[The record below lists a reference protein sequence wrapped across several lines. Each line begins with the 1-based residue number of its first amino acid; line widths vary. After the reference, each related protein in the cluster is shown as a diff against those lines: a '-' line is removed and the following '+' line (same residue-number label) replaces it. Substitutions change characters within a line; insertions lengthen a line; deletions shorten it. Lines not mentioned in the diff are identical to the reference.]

1 MEVTPEIF
9 AWLTNLNVINPFESF
24 SRHSIND
31 FLIPERTIS
40 ALFGGKYMDLIIE
53 PLQSAYNNFYNKE
66 ENYIYELKKLKQI
79 PEGQEYISNNLKY
92 NNWKI
97 IFEVLAHFG
106 LNFTEND
113 LSLIIDNNIE
123 QLKKII
129 SKIYYLYTKLNKSND
144 SEKLDLMFDI
154 NNTKFLTQK
163 ESKKNNINNN
173 NINKIKKK
181 AKNAVLNINDIDT
194 QKKYEYC
201 SSVLEF
207 IILSLCKNLNMRPR
221 QAIALLSNN
230 RKYLKKVCIYGY
242 IFDFQV
248 LKNLLNDIDDN
259 KSILIDLISYSED
272 SLNIFY
278 STVGTLLY
286 CKELDISLQAA
297 RLINDIKFNIG
308 LNWDWFC
315 NEGIDCFIFIL
326 NKETT
331 YFYKKEFSKILC
343 DLIKDNNSLFFEN
356 LKKKFN
362 TDKKSSIYDFL
373 ANIIPIANIME
384 KDFIF
389 FLQKFIFDI
398 CLSKNN
404 DISYNLSL
412 LSECFYNLNQTYDNN
427 DNVLRIINYFKDC
440 IRSNTQN
447 IFGTAISRIFYLMQR
462 FGEIK
467 NKYAPQLYKNI
478 VFLCLEN
485 YDNESKRELFLINIE
500 KFFNDNKD
508 IPIDIFLEPYL
519 NQITGC
525 QNYALCDFLF
535 LLKMVEHPRIESKD
549 IFDIIQFI
557 LNVCLYNVY
566 YTRSA
571 NLILSLIFESDLI
584 NKKCKES
591 YIKTDIEDKFINFI
605 KTALDIYISN
615 ILKQEDKFILE
626 TPYEIMSQNFFNV
639 NSSVKKTVVNCVK
652 KYRKIKG
659 FHSNGLLAMMW
670 FYEDNDDIMMQIEE
684 INRPIYEPMKV
695 FLERKKLAKIEKD
708 KHDYTKRLILNLSRL
723 REKKL
728 QKALEKEIFEE
739 EKRIKQ
745 ERIRKKLLDKERV
758 MKMISGGGETS
769 LPHLYG
775 SGEKLIRNY
784 SDLSGI
790 KNLLFRPKKS
800 PKRNLKSNIL
810 IAMSN
815 ASRNYYSGDNSK
827 IFNLKSNIKI
837 RRNNSE
843 LSMYRSLKES
853 EVKKYY
859 SMIMNKEQFN
869 KNDLKETDIKKLR
882 KREILK
888 LLLREEDT
896 VINQDLYKNNKR
908 YFLDKNIFIK
918 YLGMPLNLDEE
929 EERELISIKAYN
941 KEYRNNLV
949 YYFKMY
955 SNEFKQKITKSKLMR
970 LLRDIGIDKRRI
982 EYKEITILIRLM
994 FSFNISE
1001 FDFNQFINV
1010 LMQLSYIIYIKLR
1023 PCLTIGETYSNLIK
1037 RFTIVKSNEQQI
1049 LFLKKKYKSV
1059 IKYLLQLK
1067 KDKQEFNIPE
1077 GFKFVQKTFVKY
1089 NYRLAPHMV
1098 DYLGEARYI
1107 CYQILEEI
1115 IFDACNSSLIEPYV
1129 EIYEF
1134 DMVEIEPEKIHNWSP
1149 DLTIAYIDL
1158 DEDLKFHGLFAADA
1172 LEEGIRKILKKNN
1185 EDDDEKIVLKTAKGI
1200 FNPKWAKQ
1208 GIQIKKEFNK
1218 KQIIENQKKNT
1229 LYENEKNKYKANLSM
1244 DEYLKIKEK
1253 FKEVQKKIE
1262 YQKNERR
1269 RIEENKEKI
1278 EIEKREEKNNQMKP
1292 IYIMNRKKLKEQ
1304 FKTISEKK
1312 QRMIKEKF
1320 EEEQKQADKLKRKD
1334 FIISDIDKNYKAF
1347 EKNINN
1353 SIKKILEKKEI
1364 KAIMNKY
1371 EPHLKVIYDIYS
1383 QKGCTKMGINLKVV
1397 LFIDAFYKFLSDFSI
1412 FGTYISIEQ
1421 INWTFKNI
1429 SKVLQNE
1436 RNDEMYFDFNDFKLS
1451 ICYLTIFS
1459 KIENKNWKMM
1469 VKDIEKLKEENLEKF
1484 FKKMGLKLPFNKL
1497 DIVHFINDKK
1507 NMSMKELIN
1516 KEHLKKIE
1524 ELIHHKKNKNEKI
1537 NKNIIKHNDDKNATK
1552 NNNAKNIINI
1562 NNKNVEN
1569 EESNK
1574 KNEIINDIKNN
1585 EENNNIFQKENE
1597 EDIKLEKDS
1606 KLEKAIKN
1614 KNNIINR
1621 ENKEGEKEKSEEKN
1635 KNDININNKENEDIK
1650 LEEKIKNENNIINRE
1665 NKIEE
1670 KTNKNKEIKD
1680 NENKLKVEN
1689 KENNIDDKKIENNQ
1703 KEENNLNNIDDKKTN
1718 DKKNENKK
1726 KEENKEEEDE
1736 DEEEEEEEDDEN

>member
-31 FLIPERTIS
+31 FLIPERAIS

-66 ENYIYELKKLKQI
+66 KNYIYELKKLKQI
-79 PEGQEYISNNLKY
+79 PEGQEYIANNLKY

-230 RKYLKKVCIYGY
+230 RKYLKKVCMFGY

-508 IPIDIFLEPYL
+508 IPIDIFLEPFL

-525 QNYALCDFLF
+525 QNYTLCDFLF
-535 LLKMVEHPRIESKD
+535 LLKIVEHPRIESKD

-859 SMIMNKEQFN
+859 STIMNKEKFN
-869 KNDLKETDIKKLR
+869 INDLKETDIKKLR

-949 YYFKMY
+949 YYFKTY

-1185 EDDDEKIVLKTAKGI
+1185 EDDDEEIVLKTAKGI

-1208 GIQIKKEFNK
+1208 GIQIKKEFSK
-1218 KQIIENQKKNT
+1218 KQIIKK
-1229 LYENEKNKYKANLSM
+1229 
-1244 DEYLKIKEK
+1244 
-1253 FKEVQKKIE
+1253 KK
-1262 YQKNERR
+1262 
-1269 RIEENKEKI
+1269 
-1278 EIEKREEKNNQMKP
+1278 
-1292 IYIMNRKKLKEQ
+1292 KKLYM
-1304 FKTISEKK
+1304 KK
-1312 QRMIKEKF
+1312 
-1320 EEEQKQADKLKRKD
+1320 KR
-1334 FIISDIDKNYKAF
+1334 
-1347 EKNINN
+1347 
-1353 SIKKILEKKEI
+1353 
-1364 KAIMNKY
+1364 
-1371 EPHLKVIYDIYS
+1371 
-1383 QKGCTKMGINLKVV
+1383 
-1397 LFIDAFYKFLSDFSI
+1397 
-1412 FGTYISIEQ
+1412 
-1421 INWTFKNI
+1421 
-1429 SKVLQNE
+1429 
-1436 RNDEMYFDFNDFKLS
+1436 
-1451 ICYLTIFS
+1451 
-1459 KIENKNWKMM
+1459 
-1469 VKDIEKLKEENLEKF
+1469 
-1484 FKKMGLKLPFNKL
+1484 
-1497 DIVHFINDKK
+1497 
-1507 NMSMKELIN
+1507 
-1516 KEHLKKIE
+1516 
-1524 ELIHHKKNKNEKI
+1524 
-1537 NKNIIKHNDDKNATK
+1537 
-1552 NNNAKNIINI
+1552 INI
-1562 NNKNVEN
+1562 
-1569 EESNK
+1569 
-1574 KNEIINDIKNN
+1574 
-1585 EENNNIFQKENE
+1585 
-1597 EDIKLEKDS
+1597 KL
-1606 KLEKAIKN
+1606 I
-1614 KNNIINR
+1614 
-1621 ENKEGEKEKSEEKN
+1621 
-1635 KNDININNKENEDIK
+1635 
-1650 LEEKIKNENNIINRE
+1650 
-1665 NKIEE
+1665 
-1670 KTNKNKEIKD
+1670 
-1680 NENKLKVEN
+1680 
-1689 KENNIDDKKIENNQ
+1689 
-1703 KEENNLNNIDDKKTN
+1703 
-1718 DKKNENKK
+1718 
-1726 KEENKEEEDE
+1726 
-1736 DEEEEEEEDDEN
+1736 

>member
-66 ENYIYELKKLKQI
+66 KNYIYELKKLKQI
-79 PEGQEYISNNLKY
+79 PEGQEYIANNLKY

-129 SKIYYLYTKLNKSND
+129 SKIYYLYTKLNKTND

-173 NINKIKKK
+173 NVNKIKKK

-230 RKYLKKVCIYGY
+230 RKYLKKVCMYGY

-286 CKELDISLQAA
+286 CKELDISLQAC

-373 ANIIPIANIME
+373 ANIMPIANIME

-758 MKMISGGGETS
+758 MKMISGGGDTS

-800 PKRNLKSNIL
+800 PKGKLKSNIL

-859 SMIMNKEQFN
+859 STIMNKEKFN
-869 KNDLKETDIKKLR
+869 INDLKETDIKKLR

-1049 LFLKKKYKSV
+1049 LYLKKKYKSV

-1158 DEDLKFHGLFAADA
+1158 DVDLKFHGLFAADA
-1172 LEEGIRKILKKNN
+1172 LEEGIRKILKKSN
-1185 EDDDEKIVLKTAKGI
+1185 EDDDEEIVLKTAKGI

-1218 KQIIENQKKNT
+1218 KQIIENQNKNT

-1320 EEEQKQADKLKRKD
+1320 EEEQKQANKLKRKD

-1469 VKDIEKLKEENLEKF
+1469 VKDIEKLNEENLEKF

-1552 NNNAKNIINI
+1552 NNNTNNIINI
-1562 NNKNVEN
+1562 NNKNNENDKMEIKNNEN

-1574 KNEIINDIKNN
+1574 KNEIINDLKNN
-1585 EENNNIFQKENE
+1585 EENNNN
-1597 EDIKLEKDS
+1597 L
-1606 KLEKAIKN
+1606 
-1614 KNNIINR
+1614 
-1621 ENKEGEKEKSEEKN
+1621 EKEKSEEKI
-1635 KNDININNKENEDIK
+1635 KNDININNNENEDVK
-1650 LEEKIKNENNIINRE
+1650 LEEKIKNENNINNRE

-1670 KTNKNKEIKD
+1670 EANKNKEIKD
-1680 NENKLKVEN
+1680 NENKLKIEN
-1689 KENNIDDKKIENNQ
+1689 KEKNIDDKKICIDKKIENYQ
-1703 KEENNLNNIDDKKTN
+1703 KEEKNLNNIDDKKTN
-1718 DKKNENKK
+1718 NGKENENKK
-1726 KEENKEEEDE
+1726 KEENKEEENEDE
-1736 DEEEEEEEDDEN
+1736 EEEEEEEDDEN